1 MESGEWK
8 GWRTVRELFHN
19 TGFRRLWAALVGLT
33 LGDALMQM
41 ALLELFRQNHHRFDE
56 RVETAK
62 MLFAVAL
69 PGLLLGPVAMAYLGR
84 WQRRSVLLLSDGFR
98 AFVVLGMAAWLWPLE
113 TGRVEERHLVV
124 VYALIFVIGTVA
136 TFYLPARSAFLP
148 NLVPRDKL
156 MQANTLFTTSLAVAA
171 IGGRALGGFVA
182 EQFGVLVG
190 IGANVAAYGLS
201 VFWVWRIALPPHA
214 TSRDAVGGV
223 PGGWAELRAGAAY
236 LWGHPTALRLV
247 CIAGAFA
254 LVGGLLLVE
263 IVGYAM
269 DTLQLRTGGVGYL
282 IGAGGVGAALGM
294 AACARGWP
302 WTRAD
307 WMPPMQLVLVGAVL
321 LALGLTDRVWVA
333 APLVLLLG
341 AAAATVAIHVDVKLQ
356 EQVEE
361 TRRGAVF
368 AARGML
374 TSLTTVVAFWLQF
387 GTATL
392 KRTPAPT
399 VLLWLGVG
407 TALMGLAALV
417 SRRRT

>member
-1 MESGEWK
+1 M
-8 GWRTVRELFHN
+8 RALFQN
-19 TGFRRLWAALVGLT
+19 AGFRRLWAALMVLT

-41 ALLELFRQNHHRFDE
+41 ALLELFRRHGYDE

-62 MLFAVAL
+62 MLFAVSL
-69 PGLLLGPVAMAYLGR
+69 PGLLFGPVAMAYLGR

-98 AFVVLGMAAWLWPLE
+98 ALVVLGIAAWLWPLE
-113 TGRVEERHLVV
+113 TGRVEERHLLV

-148 NLVPRDKL
+148 NLVPNGQL
-156 MQANTLFTTSLAVAA
+156 MRANTLFTTSLAVVA

-190 IGANVAAYGLS
+190 VGANVVAYGLS

-214 TSRDAVGGV
+214 TSHDAAGGA
-223 PGGWAELRAGAAY
+223 PGGWTELQTGTSY
-236 LWGHPTALRLV
+236 LWRHPTARRLV
-247 CIAGAFA
+247 WVAGMFA

-269 DTLQLRTGGVGYL
+269 HTLELRTGGVGYL

-294 AACARGWP
+294 VACARGRP
-302 WTRAD
+302 WTRAE
-307 WMPPMQLVLVGAVL
+307 WMPPVQLVVVGAAL
-321 LALGLTDRVWVA
+321 GGLGLTARVWVA
-333 APLVLLLG
+333 VPLVVVLG
-341 AAAATVAIHVDVKLQ
+341 WAAATVAIHVDAKLQ

-387 GTATL
+387 GTTTL
-392 KRTPAPT
+392 QRMPAPT

-407 TALMGLAALV
+407 AALMGVLAVA
-417 SRRRT
+417 RQWNDAA